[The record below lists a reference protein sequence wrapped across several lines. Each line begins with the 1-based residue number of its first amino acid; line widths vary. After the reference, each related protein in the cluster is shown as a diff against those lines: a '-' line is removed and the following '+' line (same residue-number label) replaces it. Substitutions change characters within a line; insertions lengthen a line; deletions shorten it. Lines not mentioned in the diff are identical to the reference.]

1 MTEPTTPSRVPR
13 TPAGLLT
20 RAGISGV
27 AVGLWYSLPDYVDR
41 RSPRVL
47 AKLAILAA
55 AGAMFALRQ
64 DPNSVPAAPL
74 AEGTTPGHGSGH
86 RDTAGQGHS
95 ADITAGT
102 RARFKSLNPGLLVGL
117 GATVL
122 VAGIGANIVT
132 ERWIHRFGNRLARK
146 GTLLPHTAIGLV
158 AGSLT
163 VLAGLD
169 ELPDRQRIGRPESS
183 A

>member
-1 MTEPTTPSRVPR
+1 MTETTTPTPAR
-13 TPAGLLT
+13 TPAGLLA
-20 RAGISGV
+20 RAGASGF
-27 AVGLWYSLPDYVDR
+27 AVGLWYALPDYVDR

-55 AGAMFALRQ
+55 AGAMFARRQ
-64 DPNSVPAAPL
+64 APDSLPTAPL
-74 AEGTTPGHGSGH
+74 AEGTTPGRGSGH
-86 RDTAGQGHS
+86 LDTARQGQH
-95 ADITAGT
+95 ADKTTGT
-102 RARFKSLNPGLLVGL
+102 RARLKNLNPGLLIGL
-117 GATVL
+117 GATIL
-122 VAGIGANIVT
+122 AAGIGANIVT

-169 ELPDRQRIGRPESS
+169 ELPDRQRIDCPESN

>member
-1 MTEPTTPSRVPR
+1 MTEPTTATPAPR
-13 TPAGLLT
+13 TPAGLIA
-20 RAGISGV
+20 RAGTSGAAV
-27 AVGLWYSLPDYVDR
+27 ALWYALPDYVDR

-47 AKLAILAA
+47 AKLVILAA
-55 AGAMFALRQ
+55 AGAFFARRQ
-64 DPNSVPAAPL
+64 DPDSLPTALL
-74 AEGTTPGHGSGH
+74 AEGTTPGRGSGH
-86 RDTAGQGHS
+86 QDTADQGHS
-95 ADITAGT
+95 ADKTAGA
-102 RARFKSLNPGLLVGL
+102 RARLKNLNPGLLIGL

-122 VAGIGANIVT
+122 IAGVGANVAT

-169 ELPDRQRIGRPESS
+169 ELPDRQRTGRPESS

>member
-1 MTEPTTPSRVPR
+1 MTEPTTT
-13 TPAGLLT
+13 TPGPGTAAGLLA
-20 RAGISGV
+20 RAGTSGV
-27 AVGLWYSLPDYVDR
+27 AVALWYSLPDYVGR

-47 AKLAILAA
+47 VKLAILAG
-55 AGAMFALRQ
+55 AGAFFARRQ
-64 DPNSVPAAPL
+64 DPDSLPTAPS
-74 AEGTTPGHGSGH
+74 AEGAMPGHGSGQ
-86 RDTAGQGHS
+86 RDTADQRHS
-95 ADITAGT
+95 ADKTTGT
-102 RARFKSLNPGLLVGL
+102 RARLKNLNPGLLIGL

-122 VAGIGANIVT
+122 VASVGANVAT

-163 VLAGLD
+163 VLAGFD
-169 ELPDRQRIGRPESS
+169 ELPGRQRIDRPESN

>member
-1 MTEPTTPSRVPR
+1 MTETTTPTPAPR
-13 TPAGLLT
+13 TPAGLLA
-20 RAGISGV
+20 RAGASGV
-27 AVGLWYSLPDYVDR
+27 AVGLWYALPDYVDR

-55 AGAMFALRQ
+55 AGAMFARRQ
-64 DPNSVPAAPL
+64 APDSLPTAPL

-86 RDTAGQGHS
+86 RDTAGQRRS
-95 ADITAGT
+95 ADTTEGT
-102 RARFKSLNPGLLVGL
+102 RARLKNLNPGLLIGL

-169 ELPDRQRIGRPESS
+169 ELPDRQRIDRPESN